1 MIFDAHGDILT
12 DIYEETKKGNNNSF
26 ITKHYPLYLK
36 SGIKQSIFVNWTD
49 PDTKTQDYF
58 NEVFDISIKELKNN
72 SHVLSICHNYDE
84 LEKANQEGK
93 LGILLG
99 IEGLKYLEKPEDI
112 ISLYD
117 KGIRHAILTWNE
129 ENKYA
134 GGVAYPDQGLTDL
147 GKRLLS
153 LMQEHHM
160 IIDLSHANEKSF
172 NEIMDYIKGPLI
184 VSHGN
189 VKALCD
195 HRRNYTDE
203 QLLMVKEHNG
213 VIGVCAVASFIS
225 RDKDHQNVSFL
236 AKHIDYIVKKIGID
250 FVGLGLDVC
259 YYLYEG
265 HHSTTVLGLETIAEA
280 NNILTELQKL
290 GYSDEDIDKIAYLNF
305 QRVIK
310 AVL

>member
-99 IEGLKYLEKPEDI
+99 IEGLRYLEKPEDI

-147 GKRLLS
+147 GKRLWITS
-153 LMQEHHM
+153 KVH
-160 IIDLSHANEKSF
+160 
-172 NEIMDYIKGPLI
+172 
-184 VSHGN
+184 
-189 VKALCD
+189 
-195 HRRNYTDE
+195 
-203 QLLMVKEHNG
+203 
-213 VIGVCAVASFIS
+213 
-225 RDKDHQNVSFL
+225 
-236 AKHIDYIVKKIGID
+236 
-250 FVGLGLDVC
+250 
-259 YYLYEG
+259 
-265 HHSTTVLGLETIAEA
+265 
-280 NNILTELQKL
+280 
-290 GYSDEDIDKIAYLNF
+290 
-305 QRVIK
+305 
-310 AVL
+310 